1 MSVFTPSTKL
11 TAESNPRDWAYE
23 LACLPANANIV
34 FTKDSLLR
42 FLKTHNIDVS
52 PNYVEINKLPKYAQ
66 IGTLGAAQLTSS
78 KAELSNLTE
87 QVAAVQTNDKPRSAP
102 APPAIASP
110 PAVEAAP
117 AIAPVPI
124 PAAAVAPIVPE
135 SQAPALQ
142 PTSASRRDPA
152 LPHNPDVVT
161 PDGEEFRP
169 TRRVRE
175 PIGGGSAQITALFGA
190 VEEDDYTAEAAR
202 ESARRR
208 GLLQENNNQQQQQNT
223 SVYQTLDNSKPKN
236 KTQFEQEQEQES
248 VPPSNVFR
256 PSRRVREPGGTGG
269 SSSIALG

>member
-1 MSVFTPSTKL
+1 MSTFTPNTKL

-23 LACLPANANIV
+23 LACLPANASIV
-34 FTKDSLLR
+34 FTKDSFLR

-52 PNYVEINKLPKYAQ
+52 PNYVEINKLPRYAQ
-66 IGTLGAAQLTSS
+66 VGTLTSAQTTTS
-78 KAELSNLTE
+78 KAEVNNLTDK
-87 QVAAVQTNDKPRSAP
+87 VAAVQTNDKPRSAP
-102 APPAIASP
+102 APPAVVSPPTVEAP
-110 PAVEAAP
+110 PAV
-117 AIAPVPI
+117 APVHV
-124 PAAAVAPIVPE
+124 PASAPVAPSVPE
-135 SQAPALQ
+135 TQPSATQ
-142 PTSASRRDPA
+142 PTSVSRRDPA

-190 VEEDDYTAEAAR
+190 AEEEDYTVEAAR

-208 GLLQENNNQQQQQNT
+208 GLLQENTQEQNT
-223 SVYQTLDNSKPKN
+223 SSYHKIKSDQPPI
-236 KTQFEQEQEQES
+236 KTQFEQDQEQES
-248 VPPSNVFR
+248 MPPSKVFR

>member
-1 MSVFTPSTKL
+1 MSVFTPSTKIS
-11 TAESNPRDWAYE
+11 AESNPRDWAYE
-23 LACLPANANIV
+23 IACLPASASIV

-66 IGTLGAAQLTSS
+66 IGTLGAGSSS
-78 KAELSNLTE
+78 KEEQEVQNLTD
-87 QVAAVQTNDKPRSAP
+87 QVAAIQTRPAP
-102 APPAIASP
+102 APLAVVSP
-110 PAVEAAP
+110 PVVEAKA
-117 AIAPVPI
+117 APVPA
-124 PAAAVAPIVPE
+124 PAPKPAHTVSPAV
-135 SQAPALQ
+135 QAPV
-142 PTSASRRDPA
+142 TTTSRRDPA

-190 VEEDDYTAEAAR
+190 VEEEDYTVEAAR

-208 GLLQENNNQQQQQNT
+208 GLLQENTQQQNVSPT
-223 SVYQTLDNSKPKN
+223 ASLDHSKLKSNPGQPI

-248 VPPSNVFR
+248 VSPPSNVFR

>member
-1 MSVFTPSTKL
+1 MSVFTQNAKL

-23 LACLPANANIV
+23 LACLPANASIV
-34 FTKDSLLR
+34 FTKDSFLR

-52 PNYVEINKLPKYAQ
+52 PNYIEINKLPKYAQ
-66 IGTLGAAQLTSS
+66 IGTMASAQAQATTS
-78 KAELSNLTE
+78 KAEVNKLTN
-87 QVAAVQTNDKPRSAP
+87 QIAAVQTNDKPRSAP
-102 APPAIASP
+102 TPSAVVSP

-117 AIAPVPI
+117 AVAPVPI
-124 PAAAVAPIVPE
+124 PAAAAVVPSMPE
-135 SQAPALQ
+135 PQ
-142 PTSASRRDPA
+142 PSVPQLTPASRRDPT

-190 VEEDDYTAEAAR
+190 VEEEDYTAEAAR

-208 GLLQENNNQQQQQNT
+208 GLLQENTQEQNT
-223 SVYQTLDNSKPKN
+223 SSSYRNSDQPPF
-236 KTQFEQEQEQES
+236 KTQFEQDQDQES
-248 VPPSNVFR
+248 VPPNKVFR

>member
-1 MSVFTPSTKL
+1 MSVFTPSTKIS
-11 TAESNPRDWAYE
+11 AESNPRDWAYE
-23 LACLPANANIV
+23 LACLPPSASIV

-66 IGTLGAAQLTSS
+66 IGTLGAGSAATSS
-78 KAELSNLTE
+78 KETEEVQNLSD
-87 QVAAVQTNDKPRSAP
+87 QVAAIQTRPAPSPPAIVSPPVVETKAAPIPAP
-102 APPAIASP
+102 APKPTHTVSPAAQ
-110 PAVEAAP
+110 
-117 AIAPVPI
+117 APV
-124 PAAAVAPIVPE
+124 
-135 SQAPALQ
+135 
-142 PTSASRRDPA
+142 TTTSRRDPA

-190 VEEDDYTAEAAR
+190 VEEEDYTVEAAR

-208 GLLQENNNQQQQQNT
+208 GLLQENTQQQNIPQAT
-223 SVYQTLDNSKPKN
+223 SSTLKSNPGQPI

-248 VPPSNVFR
+248 VSPPSNVFR